1 MSLPSF
7 FLKTLELMCLPIVP
21 LMIFSVGLALT
32 MPKIKHAVIA
42 MPAIIVKLCF
52 VPLISFTIAYFLGM
66 DGLALKSAIME
77 AAMPTMVL
85 TLVVSSHH
93 KLDHTLSALIILFT
107 TASAFITLPLTSWLI
122 RNF

>member
-1 MSLPSF
+1 
-7 FLKTLELMCLPIVP
+7 
-21 LMIFSVGLALT
+21 
-32 MPKIKHAVIA
+32 
-42 MPAIIVKLCF
+42 
-52 VPLISFTIAYFLGM
+52 M
-66 DGLALKSAIME
+66 DRLALKSAIME

-85 TLVVSSHH
+85 TLVVSSYH